1 MRPLEA
7 EPDVLEAP
15 AAPLPGSSKRLAVRT
30 SAATV
35 RLQGF
40 QADTV
45 LRQPSLVRIWTA
57 PAAANI

>member
-7 EPDVLEAP
+7 EPDVLKAS

-35 RLQGF
+35 RL
-40 QADTV
+40 
-45 LRQPSLVRIWTA
+45 
-57 PAAANI
+57 